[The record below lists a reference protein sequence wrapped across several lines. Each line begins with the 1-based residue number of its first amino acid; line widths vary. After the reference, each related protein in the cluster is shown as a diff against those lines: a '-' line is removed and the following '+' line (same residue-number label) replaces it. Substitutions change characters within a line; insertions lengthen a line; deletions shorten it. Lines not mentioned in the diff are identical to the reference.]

1 MMLQTIHQ
9 KKGSP
14 RASSLY
20 CQWIRREEREGSP
33 LVAVWIDSEMRG
45 FQRELASNSQTE
57 LLQEGAL
64 EEPGGARSFQGL
76 RQATADAVMARR
88 S

>member
-14 RASSLY
+14 RASSIY
-20 CQWIRREEREGSP
+20 CQWIRREEGEGSP

-45 FQRELASNSQTE
+45 FERELASNSETE

-64 EEPGGARSFQGL
+64 EEPGGAHSFQGL
-76 RQATADAVMARR
+76 RQATADVVMARR